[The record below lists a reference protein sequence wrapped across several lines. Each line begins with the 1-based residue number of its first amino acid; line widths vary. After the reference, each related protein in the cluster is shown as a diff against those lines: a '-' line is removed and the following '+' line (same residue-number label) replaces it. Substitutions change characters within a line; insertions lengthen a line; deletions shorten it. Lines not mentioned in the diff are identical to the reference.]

1 MLNRYQ
7 KHVRVIYFVRG
18 FDIQQI
24 LTSTRDKS
32 FGVDIFA
39 QSLTMQIM
47 HASAFPI
54 YALLTVASAAASS
67 PSIPSFIARFE
78 LNVDG
83 EPTRN
88 VPYIDNNSVPRGGSS
103 PMDDSDGGVDT
114 VATLEN
120 DKAENKR
127 ELTLDEKVHAAMKK
141 LGLDPPSTTTAPS
154 SNHGAEVPLRTQDGN
169 DEAESPLD
177 SLVSEVSAENL
188 VISDPDSCTDGVCE
202 IPQESIGAN
211 TPVDASE
218 TQKDPNEIADS
229 VSKKMKVDLNMAWAA
244 LGATSVAT
252 ENNTRVY
259 NEQAACD
266 MIQMEL
272 DMISQIQEDSEDV
285 QSLVA
290 EGYDS
295 FFVRRALAFSERNV
309 DDARAILLADKMDE
323 EEEAAAESARIE
335 EANNAAR
342 MEEKKQV
349 EASFKTVN
357 VDAGFDP
364 TKIGTEQPEPSV
376 PKAASRESVIFEA
389 SAAQIQEL
397 VLESPVP
404 VLLDIYA
411 DWCGP
416 CKALSPIL
424 EDMAVKSGGTLRL
437 VKVNSDNERAVSQ
450 ALEVTALPTIFAVR
464 DGKILHMFQGMPKS
478 EEMMKNFLMGLLIPG
493 HSFNP
498 PVTESQQQKY
508 KELST
513 KLMKVAA
520 TASFSFSA
528 RERLQ
533 DRISVHIENLQQQVG
548 NVFDTEQSIVT
559 IRSLISNIIRDPYD
573 VKFRSINL
581 SNKVIASKVAK
592 YPACIAMLKSI
603 GFTKSDS
610 TMIIGKGKGF
620 VNVAPLTVTRDAIDK
635 WIDRTRYEV
644 AREAR
649 KRRDEEDRVQIQA
662 ELLAAKELNAKN
674 LDGSE
679 DVVEEVDPDA
689 CLIKLRIDGKKKVHD
704 VSLHADDPLRTIL
717 NRLPNES
724 RVALEK
730 ISDTGEVIITC
741 VAKRLVVK
749 STDDVAMS
757 KTFRQHGMVPAASIV
772 VKLPDLLEA
781 NNTASSNVSSK
792 LTDRAASKKKL
803 KKGTHT
809 MQSIGVYST
818 EDNAKGELIDGGGG
832 TWYEHD
838 VDDDEEETKVEP
850 EASGAEQGEQN
861 DLQEIDGKDMNA
873 SDMTQDEEEVVE
885 KR

>member
-1 MLNRYQ
+1 LDGGLSRKVQ
-7 KHVRVIYFVRG
+7 LITKC
-18 FDIQQI
+18 
-24 LTSTRDKS
+24 
-32 FGVDIFA
+32 
-39 QSLTMQIM
+39 SL
-47 HASAFPI
+47 
-54 YALLTVASAAASS
+54 
-67 PSIPSFIARFE
+67 
-78 LNVDG
+78 
-83 EPTRN
+83 
-88 VPYIDNNSVPRGGSS
+88 PRGGTS
-103 PMDDSDGGVDT
+103 DSTIRDNVGGVDT
-114 VATLEN
+114 VPSLEN
-120 DKAENKR
+120 GTSTKESQR

-141 LGLDPPSTTTAPS
+141 LGLDPPPPISTTAHDAIEAPS
-154 SNHGAEVPLRTQDGN
+154 ERSEDSIAVESSSLEPLIVDGTN
-169 DEAESPLD
+169 
-177 SLVSEVSAENL
+177 
-188 VISDPDSCTDGVCE
+188 ISDDKTDLDNCTDGICE
-202 IPQESIGAN
+202 LPRGNNTSI
-211 TPVDASE
+211 DE
-218 TQKDPNEIADS
+218 IEIQKDPSTLADNI
-229 VSKKMKVDLNMAWAA
+229 SKKMKVDLNMAWAA

-252 ENNTRVY
+252 ENNTRIY

-285 QSLVA
+285 QLLVA

-295 FFVRRALAFSERNV
+295 FFVRRALAFADRNV
-309 DDARAILLADKMDE
+309 EDARAILLADKMDE
-323 EEEAAAESARIE
+323 EEEAAAESAKIE
-335 EANNAAR
+335 QANIAAR
-342 MEEKKQV
+342 TEEKKKI
-349 EASFKTVN
+349 ESSFKTVN
-357 VDAGFDP
+357 VEAGFDP
-364 TKIGTEQPEPSV
+364 SKIGTKQQEPTI

-389 SAAQIQEL
+389 TAAQIQEL

-450 ALEVTALPTIFAVR
+450 ALEVTALPTIFGLR

-533 DRISVHIENLQQQVG
+533 DRITTHIENLVQQVG
-548 NVFDTEQSIVT
+548 NVFDAEQSVVT
-559 IRSLISNIIRDPYD
+559 IRSLLSNIIRDPYEE
-573 VKFRSINL
+573 KFRTINL
-581 SNKVIASKVAK
+581 SNKVIATKVAK
-592 YPACIAMLKSI
+592 YPACIAILKSN
-603 GFTKSDS
+603 GFAKSES
-610 TMIIGKGKGF
+610 TMVIGKGKGF

-649 KRRDEEDRVQIQA
+649 KRRDEEDRVRIQA
-662 ELLAAKELNAKN
+662 ELAATKELDANN
-674 LDGSE
+674 VDGANNT
-679 DVVEEVDPDA
+679 DEEIDPDA
-689 CLIKLRIDGKKKVHD
+689 CFIKLRIDGKKKVHD
-704 VSLHADDPLRTIL
+704 IALHADNPLSTIID
-717 NRLPNES
+717 RLPNES
-724 RVALEK
+724 KNV
-730 ISDTGEVIITC
+730 IGEVIITC

-757 KTFRQHGMVPAASIV
+757 KSFRQHGLVPTANIV
-772 VKLPDLLEA
+772 VKLPDRLEA
-781 NNTASSNVSSK
+781 TMATNSSSTGSNK
-792 LTDRAASKKKL
+792 LIDRVASKKKL

-838 VDDDEEETKVEP
+838 VDDDEEDSKVEVDRSSKGQ
-850 EASGAEQGEQN
+850 AKGDDEQN
-861 DLQEIDGKDMNA
+861 FDVEEQEVSKQ
-873 SDMTQDEEEVVE
+873 SLDEDEIVK